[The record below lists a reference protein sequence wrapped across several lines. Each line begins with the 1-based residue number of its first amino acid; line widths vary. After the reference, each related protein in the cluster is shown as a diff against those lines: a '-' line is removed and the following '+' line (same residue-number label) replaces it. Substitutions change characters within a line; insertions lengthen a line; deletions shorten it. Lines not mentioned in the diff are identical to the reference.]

1 MEFLDGWAMSIGDWS
16 CRYMGR
22 HGHDGLQGLF
32 CSDGAY
38 SAGWRVVT
46 AILVILIL
54 AYVLVRNLRRT

>member
-1 MEFLDGWAMSIGDWS
+1 METLDGWAMSIGDSS
-16 CRYMGR
+16 CRYLGR

-38 SAGWRVVT
+38 SAGWRVVI

-54 AYVLVRNLRRT
+54 AFVLVRMFRTA